1 MAHKNLVGG
10 TAYDTKGGKCKAG
23 GTGYSIKKG
32 RTLVGGTGY
41 DISFQGDVEV
51 YTVSINK
58 RGIGTPD
65 SSGDICCAVVDGT
78 VYNNA
83 SLGAYDDGP
92 VLTVPFGTL
101 ITCYVRSE
109 NYSTYHIEKDDEYVT
124 TRGDSNKKV
133 LSYSFYVTADTV
145 IKLTHRTASL
155 GDSYEACWIEITTS

>member
-1 MAHKNLVGG
+1 MAHKTKVGG
-10 TAYDTKGGKCKAG
+10 TAYEIKGGKCLVG

-51 YTVSINK
+51 YTVSIND

-83 SLGAYDDGP
+83 SLGLYDDGP

-101 ITCYVRSE
+101 ITCYVRGANSI
-109 NYSTYHIEKDDEYVT
+109 YYRITMDGEYVT
-124 TRGDSNKKV
+124 TLGDSNKKV
-133 LSYSFYVTADTV
+133 LSYSFYVTADTE
-145 IKLTHRTASL
+145 IEFTYQTASL
-155 GDSYEACWIEITTS
+155 GDANEYCWITITTS